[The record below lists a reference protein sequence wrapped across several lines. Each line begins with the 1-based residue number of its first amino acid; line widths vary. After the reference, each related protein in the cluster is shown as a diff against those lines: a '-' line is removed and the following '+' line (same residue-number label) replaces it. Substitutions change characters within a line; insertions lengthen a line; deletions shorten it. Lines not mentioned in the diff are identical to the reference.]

1 LSAAFQ
7 NIEIIFMRISEPNR
21 AWQDEKYQHLLRNNP
36 TAFAELCEGVL
47 PHLVAF
53 LQNHFPQ
60 QEMHNIE
67 MVAIDVLLKLRA
79 EPKKYNPKKLSL
91 VGYLRMSARSDML
104 NLLDKNRRRDQRLTD
119 IENMT
124 LESEENPLEA
134 HFALDEWLAQYTDMS
149 RQEVLSAL
157 EAEIDPADKSILLL
171 MLDGVR
177 ETERYAQVMDI
188 ADQDENLQ
196 KQEVKKAKDRLI
208 KQLQR
213 FGQRIGKNKS

>member
-1 LSAAFQ
+1 
-7 NIEIIFMRISEPNR
+7 MRLSEPNR

-36 TAFAELCEGVL
+36 TAFAEICEGIL

-53 LQNHFPQ
+53 LQNQFPQ
-60 QEMHNIE
+60 QETHSVE

-91 VGYLRMSARSDML
+91 AGYLRMSARSDML
-104 NLLDKNRRRDQRLTD
+104 NLLDKKRRRDQRLTD
-119 IENMT
+119 IENIT
-124 LESEENPLEA
+124 LESKENPVED
-134 HFALDEWLAQYTDMS
+134 HFALDEWLAQYTDLS
-149 RQEVLSAL
+149 RQEVLAAL
-157 EAEIDPADKSILLL
+157 EAEIDPADKGILML

-177 ETERYAQVMDI
+177 ETERYAQVMGI
-188 ADQDENLQ
+188 GNQEEKFQ
-196 KQEVKKAKDRLI
+196 RQEVKKAKDRLV